1 MVKKARPPR
10 RGPKIL
16 PPLYGHLLSLWYGA
30 IWIPWKSASRPRV
43 SQQSAAT
50 RRPDSS
56 ADGCYSY
63 GLDGNIWI
71 PGGRPFMALFLWR
84 MAECLSSCHPAG
96 LPRSGARFN
105 VWGLRLGENG
115 HPIRGMELDFWPR
128 ARCLRPPD
136 SWMGYLWQEMRVE
149 SLKIQG
155 TRLSRVEKL
164 EFLIPASR

>member
-1 MVKKARPPR
+1 MEGRVEWKMDKTVKSQAATSGTEDSSTTLWPP
-10 RGPKIL
+10 
-16 PPLYGHLLSLWYGA
+16 LSLWYGA

-50 RRPDSS
+50 RRADSS

-115 HPIRGMELDFWPR
+115 RPIRGMELDFWPR
-128 ARCLRPPD
+128 AGCLRFLNGICD
-136 SWMGYLWQEMRVE
+136 KIRV
-149 SLKIQG
+149 
-155 TRLSRVEKL
+155 
-164 EFLIPASR
+164 